1 MSDAKNELLVAYY
14 DNNTQDYDLNFY
26 ELPFVK
32 FAKGGNGSKENPYL
46 ISTIGD
52 LSYMAAAP
60 DSAYRLAA
68 DIDMNDYNYDWTPVP
83 TFNGS
88 FDGAHHAIVNLSI
101 TTNDAHAGLFGMLGE
116 DVEVKDLVFARPTIQ
131 VTDDNQFV
139 GVLAGES
146 TQDNIS
152 NVHVFD
158 GQIAGE
164 ADATIG
170 GIVGGSFLYTNFN
183 DCSERSI
190 KLQHCSRFMADGT
203 SIATCLP
210 CFMAYLATGKW

>member
-1 MSDAKNELLVAYY
+1 MRTFHCLCTACFIRKTSRNSRLERCLYIFR
-14 DNNTQDYDLNFY
+14 NFSI
-26 ELPFVK
+26 
-32 FAKGGNGSKENPYL
+32 GGSIGNGLGKL
-46 ISTIGD
+46 F
-52 LSYMAAAP
+52 
-60 DSAYRLAA
+60 R
-68 DIDMNDYNYDWTPVP
+68 
-83 TFNGS
+83 
-88 FDGAHHAIVNLSI
+88 FDEKDKHIMI
-101 TTNDAHAGLFGMLGE
+101 THAGLFGMLGE

-183 DCSERSI
+183 DCSFQGNINTPEASPVG
-190 KLQHCSRFMADGT
+190 GT
-203 SIATCLP
+203 QFQLH
-210 CFMAYLATGKW
+210 G

>member
-1 MSDAKNELLVAYY
+1 MCARK
-14 DNNTQDYDLNFY
+14 
-26 ELPFVK
+26 
-32 FAKGGNGSKENPYL
+32 
-46 ISTIGD
+46 
-52 LSYMAAAP
+52 
-60 DSAYRLAA
+60 DSRQ
-68 DIDMNDYNYDWTPVP
+68 P

-101 TTNDAHAGLFGMLGE
+101 ATNDAHAGLFGMLGE
-116 DVEVKDLVFARPTIQ
+116 DVEMKDLVFARPTIQ

-183 DCSERSI
+183 DCSFLGSI
-190 KLQHCSRFMADGT
+190 NTPEASPVGGIVGHHGLHARRTGGCSVRLHHQRTRQGPLHREGNGRYGSSDNGKGNGKI
-203 SIATCLP
+203 IA
-210 CFMAYLATGKW
+210 YEE